1 MTIIDPRFSLSLCA
15 GDDVP
20 EGSALKVE
28 TADLVLAVFHLGTKF
43 YVTDDACTHGPGS
56 LSEGTIDGDCIECD
70 FHNGVFH
77 IPTGRVEAPPCMVAL
92 NTYDAALI
100 EGRVC
105 IDPMPRNVDRC
116 AASAS
121 AT

>member
-1 MTIIDPRFSLSLCA
+1 MTPTDPRFSLSLCA
-15 GDDVP
+15 ADSIP

-28 TADLVLAVFHLGTKF
+28 VADLVLAVFHLGEKF

-56 LSEGTIDGDCIECD
+56 LSEGEIDGDCIECD

-92 NTYDAALI
+92 NTYDVAMV
-100 EGRVC
+100 EGQVF
-105 IDPMPRNVDRC
+105 IDPTPRNVDTC
-116 AASAS
+116 PAAAN
-121 AT
+121 A

>member
-1 MTIIDPRFSLSLCA
+1 MTPSEPRFSVQLCA
-15 GDDVP
+15 GADVP
-20 EGSALKVE
+20 EGGALKVE
-28 TADLVLAVFHLGTKF
+28 KDDLVLAVFHLGEKF

-92 NTYDAALI
+92 NTYDVALV
-100 EGRVC
+100 EGNLF
-105 IDPMPRNVDRC
+105 IDPTPRNVDLC
-116 AASAS
+116 SAAAH
-121 AT
+121 